1 MTTIIETSFA
11 KWLPKP
17 FVLLTIQAMK
27 TSIIIH
33 GHFYQPPRENPYTG
47 VLPVQT
53 SAKPYENWN
62 EAIYQTCYKPNGASR
77 YLSFDGK
84 IDRIYNNYSSI
95 STNMGQTLLDWIDEE
110 HPAFIK
116 RLTTADRE
124 SIKTFGHSTFMA
136 QGFNHTIM
144 PLDCEHTKRIQTHWA
159 IESYKQRFGHAPEGF
174 WLAECAIDEE
184 TVDVLAEYG
193 IKFVVLA
200 PWQAIAIDG
209 VALNGKPMP
218 SDRAFII
225 KGKNGGTLNAFFYN
239 GEFASGV
246 SFGHMLR
253 DADAMFKRLK
263 EARKEMGNPA
273 LISWATDG
281 EIYGHHEPFGDMGL
295 AALIKKINESSE
307 FKIDNFASYLEK
319 HPATEV
325 ATLGGGDDGKGTS
338 WSCMHGVGR
347 WERDCGC
354 HTGGEEGWNQKWR
367 KPLRKAFNNL
377 EDSGRKVIDAKVH
390 EIFGKDADYQQLTL
404 DYADVVSHRKTV
416 RQFMDEQRKTD
427 GSELKEDE
435 KVVIASLLEAFK
447 NIMFSYTSCGWFFND
462 LGGIEPRQN
471 ISYGVYAATILD
483 QYCDR
488 AIKEKLLADLSK
500 AKGNV
505 AEDGTGEDI
514 ARKDIPPRPAAI
526 KACSYFAMNRLV
538 ADPSDYVSDW
548 GFLHLENYSENQ
560 MTIVNTRT
568 LQRHELTYKFI
579 PYSNL
584 TMGFSIV
591 DKTTGV
597 KAITNVIKCSEKSR
611 NTYITWT
618 ENRLSAGFPEA
629 MIDTLAESIGN
640 YLILVASNRSL
651 FKETIFMENIGTC
664 IKAIKA
670 MILALPDMDEDK
682 RIERIRQLLT
692 FVGIKGR
699 QIDIDDITDAFTKY
713 LYKVAVSL
721 IINLDEK
728 TVRLALKMLEAARAD
743 GFEPSITDLQDAVYP
758 YLDLSGDPLES
769 DIPDELKRQ
778 LAADLNFK
786 PYL

>member
-1 MTTIIETSFA
+1 
-11 KWLPKP
+11 
-17 FVLLTIQAMK
+17 MK

-47 VLPVQT
+47 VLPVQA

-62 EAIYQTCYKPNGASR
+62 EAIYQTCYKPNSASR

-84 IDRIYNNYSSI
+84 IDHIYNNYASI
-95 STNMGQTLLDWIDEE
+95 STNMGQTLLDWIDQE
-110 HPAFIK
+110 HPAFMK
-116 RLTTADRE
+116 KLAAADRD
-124 SIKTFGHSTFMA
+124 SIRVFGHSTLMA

-159 IESYKQRFGHAPEGF
+159 IESYKRRFGHAPEGF
-174 WLAECAIDEE
+174 WLAECAINEE
-184 TVDVLAEYG
+184 TVDILAEYG

-218 SDRAFII
+218 SDRPFII
-225 KGKNGGTLNAFFYN
+225 KGRNGGSLSAFFYN

-263 EARKEMGNPA
+263 ELRREMGNPA

-295 AALIKKINESSE
+295 AALVRKINESSE
-307 FKIDNFASYLEK
+307 FRIDNFASYLER

-354 HTGGEEGWNQKWR
+354 HTGGDDSWNQKWR

-377 EDSGRKVIDAKVH
+377 ENSGRKVIDAKVR
-390 EIFGKDADYQQLTL
+390 EILGNDADYRTLTL
-404 DYADVVSHRKTV
+404 AYADVVSHSKTV
-416 RQFMDEQRKTD
+416 RQFMDEARKTD
-427 GSELKEDE
+427 GSSLSENE
-435 KVVIASLLEAFK
+435 KVVIATLLEAFK

-462 LGGIEPRQN
+462 LAGIEPRQN
-471 ISYGVYAATILD
+471 ISYGVYAAGLLD
-483 QYCDR
+483 QYSDR
-488 AIKEKLLADLSK
+488 GIQDRLFSDLSK
-500 AKGNV
+500 AKGNL
-505 AEDGTGEDI
+505 AENGTGEDI
-514 ARKDIPPRPAAI
+514 ARKDIPSRPAFI

-538 ADPSDYVSDW
+538 ADPSDYVEDW
-548 GFLHLENYSENQ
+548 GFMHLESYSDSE

-568 LQRHELTYKFI
+568 LQRHEVAYKLV
-579 PYSNL
+579 PYSNR
-584 TMGFSIV
+584 TMGFHVEEGS
-591 DKTTGV
+591 TGI
-597 KAITNVIKCSEKSR
+597 KATTNVIRCSDKSR
-611 NTYITWT
+611 NTFIAWT

-629 MIDTLAESIGN
+629 MIDTLAENIGN
-640 YLILVASNRSL
+640 YLILVATNRSL
-651 FKETIFMENIGTC
+651 FKETIFTENIGSC

-670 MILALPDMDEDK
+670 MILALPDMDEEK
-682 RIERIRQLLT
+682 KIQRIRQLLT

-699 QIDIDDITDAFTKY
+699 QIDIDDITDAFSSY
-713 LYKVAVSL
+713 LRKAAISL
-721 IINLDEK
+721 IIKLDEK
-728 TVRLALKMLEAARAD
+728 TVRMALRMLETARAD
-743 GFEPSITDLQDAVYP
+743 GFKPDITDLQNAVYP
-758 YLDLSGDPLES
+758 YLELSDDPKES

-786 PYL
+786 PVL